1 MVTGQKLNRP
11 YKEQIEAMGTEII
24 ERQVT
29 SRWIESMI
37 VNKKNRTE

>member
-1 MVTGQKLNRP
+1 MVTGPELNRL
-11 YKEQIEAMGTEII
+11 YLEQVEQMGIEIT